1 MNTYDIFRFIDR
13 HADLTV
19 TLAVLALIFA
29 AVGVVS
35 LIHYIVESLL

>member
-13 HADLTV
+13 HPDLTAI
-19 TLAVLALIFA
+19 LAALALIFA

-35 LIHYIVESLL
+35 LICYIVESLL

>member
-13 HADLTV
+13 HPD
-19 TLAVLALIFA
+19 LAVFIAAMGVVFA

-35 LIHYIVESLL
+35 LIAYIVESLL